1 MSKHLTFIQNGEL
14 GHLVIDVQDK
24 KLNVLSSVVMR
35 ELETIVEFVRD
46 KADIKALIIRSGKKG
61 SFIAGADIKE
71 IQGLTIKE
79 DAMKIVSKGQS
90 ILSKLAHLPCLTI
103 AAIDGVAL
111 GGGLELA
118 LACDF
123 IAVSDNEKTQLGL
136 PEVQL
141 GIIPGFGGT
150 QRLPRKI
157 GLKQSVPMIVS
168 GKPVNYRKA
177 YKIGLA
183 DTVVNHTFLE
193 DEVIKYAKYL
203 IEKNV
208 QSNRSTKNKF
218 TNNRIMASV
227 IKRIAKKGIMKK
239 SKGHYPAL
247 LVALDVIVKG
257 FRKPLEKGLK
267 LEAEKFAELVVMTQA
282 KNLQRLFFSS
292 ENIKKY
298 NGINS
303 PDVEVSSIHQAAVFG
318 AGLMGGGIAWV
329 LAKKGMEVR
338 IRDLNWEAI
347 QKGYLQGHKINN
359 QLLKI
364 RKTKPFQVKNLMD
377 RWSATTSLKG
387 FGSTDIVIEA
397 IIEDMQIKKQ
407 TFLDLEKIVKPSTIL
422 ASNTSSLSISEMAN
436 GLEHPERFI
445 GMHFFSPV
453 NRMPLVEV
461 IPGEKTSDETTV
473 KVVKL
478 AQKCGKMPIVVKNCP
493 GFLINR
499 ILMPYINEAI
509 EIYKEGAE
517 VAEIDGQIEMFGM
530 PIGPLGLLDE
540 VGIDIG
546 LKVSKVLSEGYKGR
560 MTPPEGLDDLVKE
573 HQLLGKK
580 SGKGFYVYKGK
591 RKQINKKMRDLIP
604 VKRNN
609 KSNGIGNVERMMLIM
624 INEAATCI
632 EEGVVASPELLD
644 VAMIFGTGFPPF
656 RGGVCRY
663 ADTIGIQRVVDN
675 LSKLMELHGNRFKPA
690 ESLKRLAA
698 DNKSFFSMKGEV

>member
-1 MSKHLTFIQNGEL
+1 
-14 GHLVIDVQDK
+14 
-24 KLNVLSSVVMR
+24 
-35 ELETIVEFVRD
+35 
-46 KADIKALIIRSGKKG
+46 
-61 SFIAGADIKE
+61 
-71 IQGLTIKE
+71 
-79 DAMKIVSKGQS
+79 
-90 ILSKLAHLPCLTI
+90 
-103 AAIDGVAL
+103 
-111 GGGLELA
+111 
-118 LACDF
+118 
-123 IAVSDNEKTQLGL
+123 
-136 PEVQL
+136 
-141 GIIPGFGGT
+141 
-150 QRLPRKI
+150 
-157 GLKQSVPMIVS
+157 MIVS

-573 HQLLGKK
+573 HQ
-580 SGKGFYVYKGK
+580 F
-591 RKQINKKMRDLIP
+591 QHN
-604 VKRNN
+604 
-609 KSNGIGNVERMMLIM
+609 
-624 INEAATCI
+624 
-632 EEGVVASPELLD
+632 LD
-644 VAMIFGTGFPPF
+644 H
-656 RGGVCRY
+656 Y
-663 ADTIGIQRVVDN
+663 
-675 LSKLMELHGNRFKPA
+675 
-690 ESLKRLAA
+690 
-698 DNKSFFSMKGEV
+698 